1 MKGLKNLN
9 TLPARIKN
17 TAVEKYRFYTKR
29 VRGAALFYAHES
41 FAACSQIQDYRGS
54 TDSQSVGKLN
64 FAEDETASF
73 CISSLLK
80 ERRYSRMDGNSIV
93 SF

>member
-1 MKGLKNLN
+1 MKVLLLALKFKIIEIL
-9 TLPARIKN
+9 RI
-17 TAVEKYRFYTKR
+17 
-29 VRGAALFYAHES
+29 AL
-41 FAACSQIQDYRGS
+41 
-54 TDSQSVGKLN
+54 SVGKLN

-80 ERRYSRMDGNSIV
+80 ERRYSRMDANSIV